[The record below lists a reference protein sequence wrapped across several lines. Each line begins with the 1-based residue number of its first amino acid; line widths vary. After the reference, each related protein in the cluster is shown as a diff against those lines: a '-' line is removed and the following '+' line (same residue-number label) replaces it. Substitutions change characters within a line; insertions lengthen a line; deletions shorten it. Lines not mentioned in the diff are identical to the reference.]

1 MDNTKGHHMDFTA
14 ARAFIKDNIARRLN
28 KPAAELVA
36 WKDYDPIVVDEG
48 AHRLVRQSQ
57 GTYNNW
63 TGD

>member
-1 MDNTKGHHMDFTA
+1 MDFTA